1 MSIRRCPLKMELE
14 IPMSGT
20 IREYSLVVRGDVVLA
35 QHIRTTTPDGT
46 VKLETIV
53 TESGLR

>member
-1 MSIRRCPLKMELE
+1 MELE